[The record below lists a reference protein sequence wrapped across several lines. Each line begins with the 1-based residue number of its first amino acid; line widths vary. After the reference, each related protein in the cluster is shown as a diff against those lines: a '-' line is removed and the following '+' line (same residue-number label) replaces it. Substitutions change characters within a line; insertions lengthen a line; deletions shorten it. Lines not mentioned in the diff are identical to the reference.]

1 MLILPIALLAVLL
14 IVVAAARSKKKQGTM
29 TEASYRTLVSA
40 TAVVV
45 TIGAL
50 IVLFMRMRG

>member
-1 MLILPIALLAVLL
+1 MLILPIALLAALL
-14 IVVAAARSKKKQGTM
+14 IVVAVARSRKKQGTM

-40 TAVVV
+40 SAAVVTV
-45 TIGAL
+45 GAL